1 MASLQNKKSQHDS
14 STVLPSAGLH
24 WNAKYILILGFI
36 KIISEVII
44 EKVENIVVL

>member
-1 MASLQNKKSQHDS
+1 MASLQNKKSQHD

-24 WNAKYILILGFI
+24 WNAKYILIPGFI

-44 EKVENIVVL
+44 EEVENIVVL